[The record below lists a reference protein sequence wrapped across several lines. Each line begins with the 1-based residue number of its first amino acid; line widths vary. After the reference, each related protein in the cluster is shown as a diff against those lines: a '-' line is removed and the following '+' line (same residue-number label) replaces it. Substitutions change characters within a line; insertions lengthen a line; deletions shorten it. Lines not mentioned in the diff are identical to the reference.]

1 MFKANSQRVSEY
13 WCFTIRTPYYCARE
27 LRRKFTKAAGFAKC
41 AGFNCVEVILK
52 RFPSGGDYIIEGFAE
67 FEGGVHKSS
76 VETVIDSHGSIVCM
90 QAANKQ
96 HFYRRI
102 QKYTR

>member
-1 MFKANSQRVSEY
+1 MFKVNSRQVSEY
-13 WCFTIRTPYYCARE
+13 WCFTIRTPHYCARE
-27 LRRKFTKAAGFAKC
+27 LRRKFAKAVE
-41 AGFNCVEVILK
+41 FNCVEVILK

-67 FEGGVHKSS
+67 FEGGVHKSN
-76 VETVIDSHGSIVCM
+76 VEAIIDSHGSIICM